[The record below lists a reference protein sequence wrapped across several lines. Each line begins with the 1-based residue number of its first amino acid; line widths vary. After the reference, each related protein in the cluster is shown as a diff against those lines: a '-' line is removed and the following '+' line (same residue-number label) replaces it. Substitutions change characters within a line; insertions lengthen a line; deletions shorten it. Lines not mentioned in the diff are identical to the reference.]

1 MSERE
6 GPQRER
12 GATAAV
18 RLEGRVPGSREE
30 RVERVEREMAATA
43 PARPAAAVDL
53 GAEARLPSLWSVS
66 WVRARVEFLSFIRE
80 REAVVF
86 TFAFPIML
94 LVIFGAVFGGQ
105 SIAGGVRFAQVFVA
119 GMIAAG
125 LFGTSFQN
133 LAISIPIER
142 DSGALKRLA
151 GTPMP
156 KSAYFMGKVLLVAF
170 VALVQNVLLLGI
182 GVLFYDLPLPSAAG
196 RWLTYLWVGA
206 LGITACTLLGIAAT
220 GFVRNGKSA
229 PAVISPIAI
238 VLQFISGVYFV
249 FAALPAW
256 MQTVAALF
264 PLKWMTQGMRSV
276 FLPDGYQSQEPAG
289 SWEHGRVALVLAVW
303 CVAGLLVATRS
314 FRWRNREDG

>member
-1 MSERE
+1 MS
-6 GPQRER
+6 
-12 GATAAV
+12 ATTTSAGTLA
-18 RLEGRVPGSREE
+18 
-30 RVERVEREMAATA
+30 
-43 PARPAAAVDL
+43 ARP
-53 GAEARLPSLWSVS
+53 ETRLPSLLSVVR
-66 WVRARVEFLSFIRE
+66 VRAKVEFLSFIRE

-86 TFAFPIML
+86 TFAFPILL

-105 SIAGGVRFAQVFVA
+105 QVEGGVTFAQVFVA

-133 LAISIPIER
+133 MAISIPIER
-142 DSGALKRLA
+142 DTGALKRLA

-156 KSAYFMGKVLLVAF
+156 KSAYFMGKVVIVAF
-170 VALVQNVLLLGI
+170 VALVQNVLLLAIGI
-182 GVLFYDLPLPSAAG
+182 LFYDLSLPSSAD

-206 LGITACTLLGIAAT
+206 VGTTACTLLGIAAT

-229 PAVISPIAI
+229 PAIISPIAI

-249 FAALPAW
+249 FAALPSW

-276 FLPDGYQSQEPAG
+276 FLPDTYTAQEPAG
-289 SWEHGRVALVLAVW
+289 SWEHGRAALVLGAW
-303 CVAGLLVATRS
+303 CVIGLLVAIRS
-314 FRWRNREDG
+314 FRWRSREDG